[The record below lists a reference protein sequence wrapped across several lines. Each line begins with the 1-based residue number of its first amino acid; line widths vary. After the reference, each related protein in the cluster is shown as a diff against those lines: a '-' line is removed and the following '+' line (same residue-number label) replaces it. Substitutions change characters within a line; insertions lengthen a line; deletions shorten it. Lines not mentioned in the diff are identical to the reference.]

1 MVRGPLSDSNFIVIS
16 FKVLDLIYY
25 LFIIDRGF
33 VVLRIFFL
41 FFFNL
46 DLLSVVLGIVVVIYN
61 SFNFFQ

>member
-61 SFNFFQ
+61 SFNLF